1 MGDKDDAI
9 DVLDRIREVLGCM
22 KPSVLIELD
31 KPRNIRLDTNALA
44 LVEEVLDKP
53 IDEFGARFGIRE
65 ARAVLW
71 AGLLHEDKGLTLE
84 DVGNLI
90 DMADP
95 KYIGDQIH
103 KAMQLSFKGAESG
116 EAGGEEKN

>member
-9 DVLDRIREVLGCM
+9 DALDRIREVLGCM

-31 KPRNIRLDTNALA
+31 KPRNIRLDTNAIA

-53 IDEFGARFGIRE
+53 IDEFGTRFGVRE
-65 ARAVLW
+65 IRAVLW
-71 AGLLHEDKGLTLE
+71 AGLLHEDKSLTLE

-90 DMADP
+90 DLVDP
-95 KYIGDQIH
+95 KYVGAQVG
-103 KAMQLSFKGAESG
+103 KAMRLSFNMGDP
-116 EAGGEEKN
+116 EAGGEGKN